1 MQSTRLLGV
10 QSPHQHAVAGVFRL
24 LQGLGAGLLSLVL
37 LSPALAQEA
46 GAELV
51 GTLKKAQATGSV
63 TIGYRDSSVPF
74 SYASSNGTPIGYS
87 IDLCQNLVS
96 AIAEEVGREL
106 TVKWVK
112 VDSDNRIDAVKNGQ
126 VDLECGSTTNN
137 PARRAEVAFS
147 PVMFVA
153 GTKLMVHQGS
163 PIQSFRDLQGK
174 TVVVTKG
181 TTNEKAMRDISTKFH
196 VNFNLIEGS
205 DHADSFAKLMAG
217 QADAFATDDAIL
229 YGLIAKNKAQGQL
242 VIVGEFLSYEPY
254 GIMYRKN
261 DVELNA
267 LVQKSFTEMAEAD
280 DFSHIYDRWF
290 MRRLPSGERMNMP
303 MSPQLE
309 TIFESYS
316 THPD

>member
-1 MQSTRLLGV
+1 LALALST
-10 QSPHQHAVAGVFRL
+10 
-24 LQGLGAGLLSLVL
+24 GLLWLGLVG
-37 LSPALAQEA
+37 SSMAQDP
-46 GAELV
+46 GTELN
-51 GTLKKAQATGSV
+51 GTLKKARATGAV
-63 TIGYRDSSVPF
+63 TIGYRDSSIPF
-74 SYASSNGTPIGYS
+74 SYTGANGEPIGSS

-112 VDSDNRIDAVKNGQ
+112 VDSDNRIDAVKSGQ
-126 VDLECGSTTNN
+126 IDLECGSTTNN
-137 PARRAEVAFS
+137 PARRAEVSFS

-163 PIQSFRDLQGK
+163 SIQSFRDLQGK

-181 TTNEKAMRDISTKFH
+181 TTNEKAMRDIATKFH
-196 VNFNLIEGS
+196 VNFKLVEGS
-205 DHADSFAKLMAG
+205 DHADSYAKLMAG

-267 LVQKSFTEMAEAD
+267 LVQKSFYEMAEAD

-316 THPD
+316 THAD